1 VQKEYHEQRRRLYP
15 AKVGLAGGQMARL
28 GDGGTTWDRKN
39 FKIGRSDNSN
49 PKLQNLK
56 VNLAHSKRI
65 SNWAL
70 RATGGPDG
78 STDYE
83 AEFLVFRD
91 NRAHFVAGMQT
102 ICDDLLQPGPGLV
115 QLLQHDSK
123 FVNEIRPAFRSLSFG
138 IVCCRGKPR
147 A

>member
-1 VQKEYHEQRRRLYP
+1 MGPEEFQDWTIRQLKSEIAKSKIEPGEQ
-15 AKVGLAGGQMARL
+15 Q
-28 GDGGTTWDRKN
+28 
-39 FKIGRSDNSN
+39 
-49 PKLQNLK
+49 
-56 VNLAHSKRI
+56 RI

-91 NRAHFVAGMQT
+91 NHAHFVAGMQT

-123 FVNEIRPAFRSLSFG
+123 FVNEIRPAFCSLSLG
-138 IVCCRGKPR
+138 IVCCRGKPG